1 LLQANAEAAQEN
13 GQVAAVRVVDLP
25 REDFVADHE
34 GGSGWNDFSS
44 HGTRR
49 RPLLVGTLTFARLAA
64 AREEDIRRVLIVE
77 DPNAVRTFVRGAL
90 EDEDFQRAVGGFD
103 VLEAASG
110 FEAMALMPRGPFA
123 CIVPDI
129 NMGDINGLEIV
140 NFVRKSEHHRT
151 TPVVIISTQSSA
163 RDIERG
169 LALGAN
175 AYLPKP
181 FSAEALCDV
190 VRRFV
195 APGEG

>member
-1 LLQANAEAAQEN
+1 M
-13 GQVAAVRVVDLP
+13 
-25 REDFVADHE
+25 
-34 GGSGWNDFSS
+34 
-44 HGTRR
+44 
-49 RPLLVGTLTFARLAA
+49 
-64 AREEDIRRVLIVE
+64 RRVLIVE
-77 DPNAVRTFVRGAL
+77 DSNAVRTFVRSAL

-103 VLEAASG
+103 VFEAVSG
-110 FEAMALMPRGPFA
+110 FEGMAQLSRGTFA
-123 CIVPDI
+123 CIVTDI

-140 NFVRKSEHHRT
+140 NFVRKSDVHKA

-181 FSAEALCDV
+181 FSADALRDV

>member
-1 LLQANAEAAQEN
+1 M
-13 GQVAAVRVVDLP
+13 
-25 REDFVADHE
+25 
-34 GGSGWNDFSS
+34 
-44 HGTRR
+44 
-49 RPLLVGTLTFARLAA
+49 
-64 AREEDIRRVLIVE
+64 RRVLIVE
-77 DPNAVRTFVRGAL
+77 DSNAVRTFVRGAL

-123 CIVPDI
+123 CIVTDI

-140 NFVRKSEHHRT
+140 NFVRKSEHHRD
-151 TPVVIISTQSSA
+151 TPVVIISTQSST

-169 LALGAN
+169 LSLGAN

-181 FSAEALCDV
+181 FSAAALQDI
-190 VRRFV
+190 VRQLV

>member
-1 LLQANAEAAQEN
+1 M
-13 GQVAAVRVVDLP
+13 
-25 REDFVADHE
+25 
-34 GGSGWNDFSS
+34 
-44 HGTRR
+44 
-49 RPLLVGTLTFARLAA
+49 
-64 AREEDIRRVLIVE
+64 RRVLIVE
-77 DPNAVRTFVRGAL
+77 DSNAVRTFVRGAL

-123 CIVPDI
+123 CVVTDI

-140 NFVRKSEHHRT
+140 NFVRKSEHHRD

-181 FSAEALCDV
+181 FSAAALQDV
-190 VRRFV
+190 VRQLV

>member
-1 LLQANAEAAQEN
+1 M
-13 GQVAAVRVVDLP
+13 
-25 REDFVADHE
+25 
-34 GGSGWNDFSS
+34 
-44 HGTRR
+44 
-49 RPLLVGTLTFARLAA
+49 
-64 AREEDIRRVLIVE
+64 RRVLIVE
-77 DPNAVRTFVRGAL
+77 DSNAVRTFVRGAL

-123 CIVPDI
+123 CIVTDI

-140 NFVRKSEHHRT
+140 NFVRKSEHHRD

-169 LALGAN
+169 LSLGAN

-181 FSAEALCDV
+181 FSAVALQDI
-190 VRRFV
+190 VRQLV